1 MQKPQDDEESLSSS
15 KQLPSFTPV
24 NSLSTEFAP
33 KSSQRVVVAF
43 ENASFKTQQLI
54 IAITVAVISALAV
67 LAVIQ
72 VSAAYTIQPS
82 VSTALSQPTVMG
94 LVALITG
101 VSVGLTTL
109 ALGQITTN
117 RINRSLE
124 NLQSQFQAVAQG
136 DLGVKATV
144 DSPNELGQLAMS
156 FNQMTQ
162 ALNTRLNQAQGQASE
177 QDKEENLQQ
186 TLMQVNSG
194 LELTSNGNLLEVEVI
209 SSEYD
214 ELDVTPEGTLLDF
227 LDNLHNWFK
236 VTTNPEQLAG
246 SSTLEELQKRKEELQ
261 YRQVW
266 LRALQDE
273 TSRELQF
280 LSLVGQST
288 NPEQIRETQEGEKV
302 V

>member
-1 MQKPQDDEESLSSS
+1 MQKPQDDEKSLSSS

-24 NSLSTEFAP
+24 NSSSPEYAP
-33 KSSQRVVVAF
+33 ETSQRVVAAW
-43 ENASFKTQQLI
+43 ENASLKTQQLA
-54 IAITVAVISALAV
+54 IASTVAVISALAV

-72 VSAAYTIQPS
+72 ISAHINQPL
-82 VSTALSQPTVMG
+82 VSTALSQPTAI
-94 LVALITG
+94 ALSALTTG
-101 VSVGLTTL
+101 VTAGLTTL
-109 ALGQITTN
+109 ALGQIITN
-117 RINRSLE
+117 RIHRSLD

-136 DLGVKATV
+136 DLGVQATV
-144 DSPNELGQLAMS
+144 DSSNELGQLAMS

-162 ALNTRLNQAQGQASE
+162 ALNTRLNQAQGQASG

-209 SSEYD
+209 SREYD
-214 ELDVTPEGTLLDF
+214 ELDITPEGTLLDF

-246 SSTLEELQKRKEELQ
+246 SSTLEELQQRKEELQ

-266 LRALQDE
+266 LQALQDE

-288 NPEQIRETQEGEKV
+288 IPEQIRETQEGEKV